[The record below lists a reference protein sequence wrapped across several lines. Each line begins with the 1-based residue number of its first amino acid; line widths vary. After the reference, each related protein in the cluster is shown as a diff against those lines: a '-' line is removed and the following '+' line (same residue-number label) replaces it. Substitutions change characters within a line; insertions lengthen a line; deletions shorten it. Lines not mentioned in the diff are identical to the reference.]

1 MTNVGK
7 WSNAAGEE
15 MNTCGIIL
23 VEPEDVKMN
32 GQVCQQLTKDELES
46 SSLTQADCEDHVKTY
61 LNSSGTGLSCAFIN
75 FVKHMSL
82 LTITNSTNAYVASL
96 KRSS

>member
-1 MTNVGK
+1 MTDVGK
-7 WSNAAGEE
+7 WSNAGGEE

-32 GQVCQQLTKDELES
+32 GQVCQQLSKDELES

-61 LNSSGTGLSCAFIN
+61 LNSSGTGLSVF
-75 FVKHMSL
+75 FYKF
-82 LTITNSTNAYVASL
+82 Y
-96 KRSS
+96 